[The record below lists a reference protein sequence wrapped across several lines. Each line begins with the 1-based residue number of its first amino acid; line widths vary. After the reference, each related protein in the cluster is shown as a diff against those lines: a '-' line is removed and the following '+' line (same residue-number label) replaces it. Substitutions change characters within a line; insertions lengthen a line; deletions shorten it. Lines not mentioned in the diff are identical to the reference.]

1 MAKCNL
7 IHDYLQAAAVHYAL
21 GYKQQNGI
29 QKPGLTR
36 PPRPKSPPDP
46 IGVDEAAPE
55 LGGADAA
62 ALELVVLVL
71 HIRSTKCQS
80 RCCPCMSHMYAV
92 TQGSSG
98 LAYVVRTHLA
108 VIP

>member
-7 IHDYLQAAAVHYAL
+7 TLDYLQAAAVHYAER
-21 GYKQQNGI
+21 YKQQE
-29 QKPGLTR
+29 KPSLTR

-46 IGVDEAAPE
+46 IGADEAAPE

-62 ALELVVLVL
+62 ALELVVL
-71 HIRSTKCQS
+71 HSSGTICQS

-92 TQGSSG
+92 TQKSSD
-98 LAYVVRTHLA
+98 LAYSGKTNLA
-108 VIP
+108 VDP